1 MKLRSL
7 VKRVENPEYTS
18 KPVISLP
25 YGLAPSQTRTFD
37 HDPSLGYRKP
47 KFTNLDMVNNGAS
60 DRDEIDTQS
69 DAIDSLGDEE
79 WEKQNMRLQQQH
91 KLERESEYKNL
102 ERYQKLRVLA
112 LRPAVSPIRPQSVSL
127 LSPLNKVITSDGVG
141 EQLKTLFLFYR
152 RKIIKEVQ
160 TAPICQK
167 MKQLLC
173 LSKTEW

>member
-1 MKLRSL
+1 MNMKLRSL

-69 DAIDSLGDEE
+69 DAIDLLGDEE

-112 LRPAVSPIRPQSVSL
+112 LRPAVSPYDTVGIFTIATEQS
-127 LSPLNKVITSDGVG
+127 NDFNREG
-141 EQLKTLFLFYR
+141 EHLKKTLLFHRHKITKEAQAAQYVR
-152 RKIIKEVQ
+152 R
-160 TAPICQK
+160 
-167 MKQLLC
+167 
-173 LSKTEW
+173 